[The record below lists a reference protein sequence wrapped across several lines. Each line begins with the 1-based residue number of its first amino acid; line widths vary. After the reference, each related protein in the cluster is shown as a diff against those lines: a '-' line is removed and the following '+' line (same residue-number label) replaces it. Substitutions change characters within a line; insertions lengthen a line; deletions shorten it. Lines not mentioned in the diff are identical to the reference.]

1 MDCRDVR
8 RLADAFVSDQVLV
21 ETAQAI
27 VAHLDG
33 CAPCRAEVDGLRR
46 LRSAVRSAVHHAP
59 DLQVRP
65 EFAATLAARL
75 RETARQAAAEAPAG
89 ETRGPTAGPRRLPWA
104 RLAVAATVMLAVGG
118 AVMTQ
123 QWAARA
129 WTALVV
135 AAAGDH
141 RYCALDHQLDEAP
154 IPLADAAERFGG
166 LHRAIESVTLPA
178 TDAAGVPLEIL
189 DRHSCVF
196 QGRRF
201 VHLVFAYRDEVV
213 SVLLTDDPRP
223 PLPWVRGAAGAVGD
237 AGAADG
243 YSLASFTGGRHAA
256 FVVAALGPGE
266 VRTLAQAVAGPLTRA
281 MAGV

>member
-33 CAPCRAEVDGLRR
+33 CAPCRAEVEGVRR

-59 DLQVRP
+59 DLQLRP

-75 RETARQAAAEAPAG
+75 RETARQAAEAPAG
-89 ETRGPTAGPRRLPWA
+89 ETPAPTAGPGRLPRAW
-104 RLAVAATVMLAVGG
+104 LAVAATVLLAVGG
-118 AVMTQ
+118 AATTER
-123 QWAARA
+123 WAARA

-189 DRHSCVF
+189 DRHSCIF
-196 QGRRF
+196 AGRRF

-243 YSLASFTGGRHAA
+243 FSLASFTGGRHAA

-266 VRTLAQAVAGPLTRA
+266 VRAVAQAVASPLSRA